1 MTGEGAGGPEEDDT
15 KVGQRWLGREARFCG
30 GSGQGGR
37 RTEKKSGRQWCAGPL
52 LVGRKA
58 QRRRGRGIAAGLKA
72 SRASWPPCMQ
82 GRAAQLGARRHVA
95 WGPAAKPRR
104 RP

>member
-37 RTEKKSGRQWCAGPL
+37 RTEKKNQDDSGVRVHYW
-52 LVGRKA
+52 
-58 QRRRGRGIAAGLKA
+58 
-72 SRASWPPCMQ
+72 
-82 GRAAQLGARRHVA
+82 
-95 WGPAAKPRR
+95 
-104 RP
+104 